1 MIEEQDIAAAVGLLT
16 AVAVVK
22 SIWNLV
28 VSYEYPLN
36 VKGDRWQEIRYS
48 AAERFDWRRLVV
60 LVVVLPGLS
69 AVLAYVFVVGLRE
82 VFF

>member
-1 MIEEQDIAAAVGLLT
+1 MIEEQYIAAAVGLLT

-22 SIWNLV
+22 SLWNLV

-36 VKGDRWQEIRYS
+36 VKGSRWRKVRYS
-48 AAERFDWRRLVV
+48 AAERFDCRRLAV
-60 LVVVLPGLS
+60 LVVGLPVLS
-69 AVLAYVFVVGLRE
+69 AAVTYVFVVGLRE